1 MNHYGLPPKE
11 EHPFWMNA
19 KCTNTF
25 SWKIDFYGMFTERS
39 YAPHLILGMSPFF
52 QVFPW
57 QHDVSKTQCI
67 KKEIKRER
75 QEDNYN
81 RSIGQCG

>member
-1 MNHYGLPPKE
+1 MNHYGLLPEE
-11 EHPFWMNA
+11 EHPCWINA

-39 YAPHLILGMSPFF
+39 YAPHLILGMHPPFFF

-57 QHDVSKTQCI
+57 QHDVGKTQCI
-67 KKEIKRER
+67 KKERER